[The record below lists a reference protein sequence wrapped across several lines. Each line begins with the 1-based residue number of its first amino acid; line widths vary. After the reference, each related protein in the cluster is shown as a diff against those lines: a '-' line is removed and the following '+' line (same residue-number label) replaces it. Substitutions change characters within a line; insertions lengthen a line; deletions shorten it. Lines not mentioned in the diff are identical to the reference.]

1 MSEKND
7 FQEHLEGWFAGRLP
21 GEWFTAAPE
30 VAFDRDEILIVGA
43 LSEPDL
49 ASDAGPET
57 RKAANEARIQ
67 GSGRTPGAIGCGS
80 RMRPSAGSAG
90 R

>member
-57 RKAANEARIQ
+57 RKAANEARRLNADKPVSA
-67 GSGRTPGAIGCGS
+67 SGTCREFRPG
-80 RMRPSAGSAG
+80 
-90 R
+90 

>member
-49 ASDAGPET
+49 GF
-57 RKAANEARIQ
+57 
-67 GSGRTPGAIGCGS
+67 
-80 RMRPSAGSAG
+80 
-90 R
+90 